1 MTQSNMPFQVQAI
14 IPPTN
19 QYPGGMF
26 TNMVIDNFRNQESY
40 YVSKY
45 FRDMSDPN
53 PFLPNALKRLNGRE
67 LRGYVLDHSL
77 TNTST
82 TNKMILFSVNVN
94 FVPSEPI
101 LQ

>member
-1 MTQSNMPFQVQAI
+1 
-14 IPPTN
+14 
-19 QYPGGMF
+19 
-26 TNMVIDNFRNQESY
+26 
-40 YVSKY
+40 
-45 FRDMSDPN
+45 
-53 PFLPNALKRLNGRE
+53 LKRLNGRE